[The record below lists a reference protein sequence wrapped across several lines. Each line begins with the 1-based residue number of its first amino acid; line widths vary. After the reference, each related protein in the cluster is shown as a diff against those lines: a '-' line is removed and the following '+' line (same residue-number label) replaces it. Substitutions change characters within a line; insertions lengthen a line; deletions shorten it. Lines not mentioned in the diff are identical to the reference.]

1 MTRSTSDSEHIA
13 TLQRNNAQGQN
24 RTYWRTSNR
33 GARLP
38 MSLSGRE
45 SDVSP
50 HFGLIPAALIIGHHF
65 RISASVVCPAPAAFA
80 ALAPE

>member
-1 MTRSTSDSEHIA
+1 
-13 TLQRNNAQGQN
+13 
-24 RTYWRTSNR
+24 
-33 GARLP
+33 

-65 RISASVVCPAPAAFA
+65 RNFRFCSAPSACGVCCSRTRMTD
-80 ALAPE
+80 ALARELPPTSQHSTHVDSGSISPYV